1 MTENKAIIAICVGHT
16 QAEKA
21 IAELQQL
28 GFARTNLSVFG
39 KAYASDGNVVGCYTS
54 GGHLKTRGG
63 SLAFWD
69 SLWNLFGDGGFFL
82 VPNIGPIAIAGPF
95 VRDLVTTIDEGVA
108 MEGSAFWERPST
120 ASASP
125 EMAFSGTRSNS
136 GPASVC
142 CLPWAHPSW

>member
-69 SLWNLFGDGGFFL
+69 CCGICS
-82 VPNIGPIAIAGPF
+82 
-95 VRDLVTTIDEGVA
+95 VTAVSSSYPT
-108 MEGSAFWERPST
+108 
-120 ASASP
+120 
-125 EMAFSGTRSNS
+125 SGR
-136 GPASVC
+136 
-142 CLPWAHPSW
+142 